1 MKSLFREAGFSSYPC
16 RVLTPA
22 AAEKLIL
29 DTIPLF
35 HKEDCA
41 ISEAHG
47 RVLRADLRADRDLPP
62 FDRVT
67 MDGFALRSSALA
79 RGVARFRV
87 EATQAAGM
95 RPFALGPG
103 DDACIEVMTG
113 AVLPAGADCVVPY
126 ENTTRE
132 GERMV
137 VAGGDGTAAGGNVHR
152 RGSDHRMGEV
162 IVRSGARLTGREI
175 AVAAACGYPALTV
188 THSPRVAVISTGDE
202 LVEVDALVAPHQI
215 RRSNDHS
222 LRAALIKAGYP
233 RSDRFHLRD
242 IRHEIEHMLWHI
254 VAEYDVVLITG
265 GVSKGKFDF
274 LPSELER
281 QGVRKV
287 FHGVAQR
294 PGKPFWFGLSGR
306 LTPVFALPGNP
317 VSAYTCLHRYVLPAL
332 DHASGM
338 ASRAPLLA
346 ALAQPVSFRPKLAW
360 LLPVRLSSGP
370 RAELLATP
378 GGVGTSGDFAG
389 LVDTDGFVELPAA
402 EDEFPAGYIAPYR
415 GWV

>member
-1 MKSLFREAGFSSYPC
+1 M
-16 RVLTPA
+16 LTPEG
-22 AAEKLIL
+22 AERLIL
-29 DTIPLF
+29 DAIPLF

-47 RVLRADLRADRDLPP
+47 RVLRSDLRADRDLPP

-67 MDGFALRSSALA
+67 MDGFALRASALA
-79 RGVARFRV
+79 AGVTRFRV

-95 RPFALGPG
+95 RPFDLGPK
-103 DDACIEVMTG
+103 DNACIEVMTG
-113 AVLPAGADCVVPY
+113 AVLPAGADCVIPY
-126 ENTTRE
+126 EETDRE
-132 GERMV
+132 GGW
-137 VAGGDGTAAGGNVHR
+137 VAVAPVGAAPPGTNVHR

-162 IVRSGARLTGREI
+162 IVRAGVRLTGREI
-175 AVAAACGYPALTV
+175 AVAAACGHPALTV
-188 THSPRVAVISTGDE
+188 AHSPKVAVVSTGDE

-222 LRAALIKAGYP
+222 LRAALIEAGYP
-233 RSDRFHLRD
+233 RADRFHLRD
-242 IRHEIEHMLWHI
+242 IQHEIEHMLWHI
-254 VAEYDVVLITG
+254 IAEYDVVLITG

-274 LPSELER
+274 LPGELER

-294 PGKPFWFGLSGR
+294 PGKPFWFGLSAR

-317 VSAYTCLHRYVLPAL
+317 VSSYTCLHRYVLPAL

-338 ASRAPLLA
+338 PPTAPLLA
-346 ALAQPVSFRPKLAW
+346 ALAQPVAVRQRLAW
-360 LLPVRLSSGP
+360 LVPVRLSSGP

-378 GGVGTSGDFAG
+378 GAVGTSGDFAG
-389 LVDTDGFVELPAA
+389 LVGTDGFVELPAG
-402 EDEFPAGYIAPYR
+402 EGVFPAGYVAPFR
-415 GWV
+415 SWV